1 MNASWM
7 VQLVIVILVVTSVI
21 SWAMIFQRW
30 IVLGRALKDME
41 QFEDYF
47 WSGTNLR
54 ELYDELANAPE
65 LTGVESIFVAALRE
79 YDRLAEQAGADPDA
93 VMNGVQ
99 RATRVAV
106 SREEA
111 ALEKHLGFL
120 ATVGSTSPFIGLF
133 GTVIGI
139 INAFR
144 SLSNMSQATLAS
156 VAPGIAEA
164 LIATA
169 LGIFAAVPAM
179 IGFNR
184 FSARVEILVKSYEAF
199 VDELISILDHY
210 SRTQDSGRSDHE

>member
-1 MNASWM
+1 M
-7 VQLVIVILVVTSVI
+7 VQVVIVILVVASVI

-30 IVLGRALKDME
+30 IVLGRSLKDME
-41 QFEDYF
+41 QFEDHF

-54 ELYDELANAPE
+54 ELYDELNEARE

-79 YDRLAEQAGADPDA
+79 FDRLEEQAGADPDA
-93 VMNGVQ
+93 MMNGVQ

-106 SREEA
+106 SRQEA

-139 INAFR
+139 INALT
-144 SLSNMSQATLAS
+144 SLSSMSQATIAS
-156 VAPGIAEA
+156 VAPGMAEA

-169 LGIFAAVPAM
+169 LGIFAAVPAL

-184 FSARVEILVKSYEAF
+184 FSARVEILVRSYEAF

-210 SRTQDSGRSDHE
+210 SRTQKSG